1 MGEKY
6 GLTKAFVLEE
16 IENYG
21 IKGRALQTIKILVNE
36 SGLARSLEEFELL
49 VLECCA
55 AWSGMVNFYS
65 IRKGVND
72 LNAVVKKVLKDN
84 LEDRLDLFR
93 IEIEEGIYVEE
104 NNSNEY
110 PGYYIEEYNVKRKK
124 RKLK

>member
-1 MGEKY
+1 
-6 GLTKAFVLEE
+6 
-16 IENYG
+16 
-21 IKGRALQTIKILVNE
+21 
-36 SGLARSLEEFELL
+36 
-49 VLECCA
+49 
-55 AWSGMVNFYS
+55 MVNFYS

-84 LEDRLDLFR
+84 LDDRLDLFK